1 MSPEADATTGAES
14 HPQQRRKGL
23 PRLSSRQRL
32 GAWIFL
38 FSLAI
43 VGLCCLTYS
52 PFLVERFS
60 RLPSSNK
67 YLALADGLLNPFR
80 SRHALF
86 NSGLP
91 VYDLKI
97 RPEQWSIL
105 LQVAEKAKEAGWLN
119 DDLKVWSKATLYH
132 DGKSYD
138 VKIRIRGD
146 LRPHWIG
153 PKKSYRIR
161 FGKEKITDSQGTRE
175 EAIYF
180 QGKREINL
188 IIPADKLYALAPF
201 VNALMRDAGLLVPRD
216 RWVILRVNGVLHGL
230 YYEVEH
236 FDKPL
241 LAAARRP
248 ETTVFGQNTRAMHY
262 EHLTKLGR
270 PGPTDAGYDMGSL
283 RRQVDPEGDLGL
295 RAMQVLVD
303 HSLNPTPENFRR
315 VRAVLDWEKYL
326 RYRAITTICN
336 TSHTRWGT
344 DNLKLYFDT
353 SLGLIEPIPWDVR
366 LDKMPREP
374 GTIDF
379 YNNHGTDEIQRAT
392 LLDPRLRLKRN
403 QFIWQLV
410 GDGGDSL
417 MAKYNAMHNKIRTLV
432 WADVLQ
438 APVQGYKMDEVRS
451 ILEHNIRRIYK
462 VLEYSAANVTY
473 QLRAP
478 NQATVDIACLNYSG
492 IRLTGIE
499 LSDSLYVVGVYFL
512 YEDADDDGQRGPKD
526 PLIAR
531 TIASSGTARFQFD
544 RYLFPKVRYDSDF
557 INGAYWEFFDA
568 LMGRQ
573 RFFITGQLAP
583 ANRGPL
589 DFRAPRLSVAAINA
603 VSERPIPQGVIDPRE
618 PTTDN
623 SIGVLAFD
631 ASDPWDLEA
640 PDASLSEFLVRHREF
655 RANGARP
662 GAAEISGTVT
672 ISGTIIIPKSVPL
685 VLQPG
690 ANITLRP
697 AASVLCMGGLSAIGT
712 REKPIRI
719 HGDGSGKPWNTFAV
733 ARPPEKVV
741 VIHTIFQDGGQAQIN
756 GILFTGGFAVHD
768 GDLELRNCQF
778 TDMQSED
785 AVNLKNGRI
794 LMSECTIRRTASDA
808 VDLDFVTGEV
818 RSNYL
823 VDIAGDAIDL
833 SGSTLLVAGN
843 RCESIGDKGISVGED
858 SHPSLVN
865 NLFIACTI
873 GASFK
878 DLSFA
883 KVEHCTFVG
892 NKTAIEAK
900 RKKPMFGGGSGELDL
915 CVFARNDILLEEDH
929 FSRGK
934 VSIKRSIIDTETGWP
949 TCKTLA
955 IRFMAPEAG
964 DYRLAPG
971 MLQDSRIEAGPVG
984 RSTGVSGP
992 EAGFGSGVTP
1002 GILND
1007 APHAVP
1013 PVARSHL
1020 RADAG
1025 R

>member
-1 MSPEADATTGAES
+1 
-14 HPQQRRKGL
+14 L
-23 PRLSSRQRL
+23 V
-32 GAWIFL
+32 

-43 VGLCCLTYS
+43 VGLSCLTYS
-52 PFLVERFS
+52 PFVVERFS
-60 RLPSSNK
+60 RLSISNK
-67 YLALADGLLNPFR
+67 YLALVEGLVNPFR
-80 SRHALF
+80 SRHVLF
-86 NSGLP
+86 DSGLP

-97 RPEQWSIL
+97 RPGQWAIL
-105 LQVAEKAKEAGWLN
+105 LQVAEQAKKAGWLN
-119 DDLKVWSKATLYH
+119 DDLKVWSDATLYH
-132 DGKSYD
+132 QGTSYN
-138 VKIRIRGD
+138 VKVRIRGD

-161 FGKEKITDSQGTRE
+161 FGNETITDSHGTRK

-201 VNALMRDAGLLVPRD
+201 VNAMMRETGLLVPRD
-216 RWVILRVNGVLHGL
+216 RWVILRVNGVMHGL

-270 PGPTDAGYDMGSL
+270 PGPTDAGFDMGSL
-283 RRQVDPEGDLGL
+283 RRQVDPDGDLGL

-315 VRAVLDWEKYL
+315 VRAVLDWDKYL

-344 DNLKLYFDT
+344 DNLKLYFDA
-353 SLGLIEPIPWDVR
+353 SRGLIEPIPWDVR
-366 LDKMPREP
+366 LVKMPREP

-392 LLDPRLRLKRN
+392 LLDPQSRLKRN
-403 QFIWQLV
+403 QLIWQMV

-417 MAKYNAMHNKIRTLV
+417 MAKYDAMHDKIRTLV

-438 APVQGYKMDEVRS
+438 APVQGHKMDEVRS
-451 ILEHNIRRIYK
+451 TLEHNIRRIYK
-462 VLEYSAANVTY
+462 VLEYSEANVTY
-473 QLRAP
+473 QLQVPDRA
-478 NQATVDIACLNYSG
+478 AVDIACLNYSG

-499 LSDSLYVVGVYFL
+499 LADSLYLVGIYRL
-512 YEDADDDGQRGPKD
+512 YEDADHDGQHGPQD
-526 PLIAR
+526 PLIAE
-531 TIASSGTARFQFD
+531 TVASGGTARFQFD
-544 RYLFPKVRYDSDF
+544 RYLFPEVRYDSDF
-557 INGAYWEFFDA
+557 IDGTYWEFFDA

-573 RFFITGQLAP
+573 RFFLTGQLGP
-583 ANRGPL
+583 ADRGPL
-589 DFRAPRLSVAAINA
+589 DFRAPRLGVAAVNA
-603 VSERPIPQGVIDPRE
+603 VSERPIPAGGIHPGE
-618 PTTDN
+618 PTPDN
-623 SIGVLAFD
+623 SISVLAFD

-640 PDASLSEFLVRHREF
+640 PEASLSVFLARHREF
-655 RANGARP
+655 RAHRPRP
-662 GAAEISGTVT
+662 GAVELSGAVT
-672 ISGTIIIPKSVPL
+672 LSGTIIVPKSVPL

-690 ANITLRP
+690 ADITLRP
-697 AASVLCMGGLSAIGT
+697 AASVLCYGGLSAVGM

-719 HGDGSGKPWNTFAV
+719 HGDASGKPWNTFAV
-733 ARPPEKVV
+733 VRPPEKVV
-741 VIHTIFQDGGQAQIN
+741 VLHTHFRDGGQAQIN
-756 GILFTGGFAVHD
+756 GILFTGGFAVYD

-794 LMSECTIRRTASDA
+794 LMSDCMVRRTASDA

-818 RSNYL
+818 RANYFA
-823 VDIAGDAIDL
+823 DIAGDAIDL
-833 SGSTLLVAGN
+833 SGSRLLVAGN
-843 RCESIGDKGISVGED
+843 RCESIGDKGTSVGED

-865 NLFIACTI
+865 NLYVDCAI
-873 GASFK
+873 GVSCK

-883 KVEHCTFVG
+883 RVEHCTFVG

-900 RKKPMFGGGSGELDL
+900 RKKPMYGGGSGEFDL
-915 CVFARNDILLEEDH
+915 CVFARNDVLLDEDY

-934 VSIKRSIIDTETGWP
+934 VSIQRSVSDTETGWP

-955 IRFMAPEAG
+955 IRFTAPEAG

-971 MLQDSRIEAGPVG
+971 VLPDPSVWMRPMRRNTAAGGAEAGYG
-984 RSTGVSGP
+984 AS
-992 EAGFGSGVTP
+992 VTP
-1002 GILND
+1002 GILSD
-1007 APHAVP
+1007 AAPALLP
-1013 PVARSHL
+1013 AALPYARDV
-1020 RADAG
+1020 RVTP